1 MMVVF
6 EGVKVALARMLL
18 RICSHFR
25 HECYFASVRISIY
38 SAEESY
44 A

>member
-18 RICSHFR
+18 RICSHF
-25 HECYFASVRISIY
+25 HLFGGGELCIDEPSS
-38 SAEESY
+38 
-44 A
+44 